1 MPTPCAQSAFVISLD
16 FELMWGVRDHLTKEQ
31 YGRNVLG
38 AREAIPRLL
47 DCFAG
52 RNLRATWATVGLL
65 FCESKDEML
74 ATRPSQPLR
83 YARAALNNYDYLGEV
98 GPDERRDPYYFGAS
112 LIDRITAAPGQ
123 EIGTHTFSHFYCLE
137 PGATDA
143 DFAADLAAAVKVAER
158 QGVRLRSIV
167 FPRNQYDD
175 AKIELCR
182 RFGLKVYRGNEIH
195 WLYRSSAAH
204 RQTRLRRG
212 LRLLDAYLDVGG
224 SHTTNRPTTPGA
236 MLNVASSRF
245 LRPYSRRL
253 AALEPIRLDRIRTA
267 MSRAA
272 AIGGIFHLWWH
283 PHNFGADLEPNMR
296 CLGAILDHFTVL
308 QERTGMVSCAMGDF
322 AADVEV

>member
-1 MPTPCAQSAFVISLD
+1 MPTPCAPSAFVISLD

-158 QGVRLRSIV
+158 RGVRLRSIV

-182 RFGLKVYRGNEIH
+182 RFGLKVYRGNEILATVPRDLARAVTQIGGGQRH
-195 WLYRSSAAH
+195 TDHLARHAGGPGCPV
-204 RQTRLRRG
+204 RQHPCRH
-212 LRLLDAYLDVGG
+212 
-224 SHTTNRPTTPGA
+224 HTA
-236 MLNVASSRF
+236 L
-245 LRPYSRRL
+245 SRRTRRIL
-253 AALEPIRLDRIRTA
+253 GAVERRTAALRCY
-267 MSRAA
+267 RAS
-272 AIGGIFHLWWH
+272 GGYGCRYRRCAGT
-283 PHNFGADLEPNMR
+283 GAD
-296 CLGAILDHFTVL
+296 
-308 QERTGMVSCAMGDF
+308 F
-322 AADVEV
+322 ARPRR